1 LESGRD
7 ANHSA
12 LPLPNPSR
20 TLPSLNPGKGLV
32 YIVGSYAYPGIPLL
46 EGCVGSSKRVM
57 GTLVDDLGLS
67 SPSLASGID
76 EKRRKDEKGTKGGEV
91 DWSRGRGGFI
101 GRVWRWRSVERL

>member
-67 SPSLASGID
+67 SPSPSLSAEID
-76 EKRRKDEKGTKGGEV
+76 EKRRKEEEG
-91 DWSRGRGGFI
+91 DWSKGRGGFI
-101 GRVWRWRSVERL
+101 GRVWRWRSGEGL